1 MVTQPTFCR
10 AFRKENPTSLC
21 LQCMMNWGTIVHLKT
36 SWCGITSWRRSSTCI
51 FKDITG
57 SCQSYTV
64 ISTRETSQS
73 LEIGSHLCLLQ
84 EEAGF
89 SRALATWDEASTTR
103 GMSLTGSKSSRLS
116 TGIPA
121 HSVILSRWWA
131 RSFRSEGLC
140 HSSGHKCRI
149 PCSQSLILYLTKS

>member
-1 MVTQPTFCR
+1 MVTRPTFCR

-73 LEIGSHLCLLQ
+73 PEIGSHLCLSQ

-89 SRALATWDEASTTR
+89 SRALGTWDEASTTR

-121 HSVILSRWWA
+121 HLVILNQWWA

-149 PCSQSLILYLTKS
+149 PCSQSLILYSTKS